1 MWKFLEPI
9 LTICDCVGTV
19 LGVCFIIY
27 AINCV
32 LVCVRP
38 EMAMEIGFKK
48 WNKCLMSG
56 LPMDSPLALFWD
68 CKNSPSLCEMDHKRP
83 CVLALKLFEKNGLC
97 CVEINRLM
105 HKLDVLT

>member
-9 LTICDCVGTV
+9 WTVRDYVGTV

-32 LVCVRP
+32 LVCMRP

-48 WNKCLMSG
+48 GNKYWMSG
-56 LPMDSPLALFWD
+56 LPTDSPLTLFWD

-83 CVLALKLFEKNGLC
+83 CVLALKLFEMNGLS

-105 HKLDVLT
+105 FEVLT